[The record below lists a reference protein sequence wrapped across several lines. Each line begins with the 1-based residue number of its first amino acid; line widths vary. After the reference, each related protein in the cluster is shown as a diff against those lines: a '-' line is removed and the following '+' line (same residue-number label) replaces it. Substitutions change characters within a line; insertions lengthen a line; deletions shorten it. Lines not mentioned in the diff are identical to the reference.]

1 MTPSPSEQF
10 NQPNASFDN
19 KLRPVV
25 FEDFVGQEKARERL
39 MISVQA
45 AKQRGEALDHVL
57 LSGPPG
63 LGKTTLCYILAH
75 EMGVQ
80 VHATSGP
87 VIEKASDLAGMLTGL
102 NSGDILFIDEI
113 HRMQRAVEE
122 YLYSAMEDFVI
133 DIMIDQGPNARSVRL
148 DLPRFTLVGATTR
161 AGLLSSPLR
170 SRFSINARLEY
181 YSPDELA
188 RIVTRSAGLL
198 EVGIDKAGATEI
210 ARRSRGTARIANNL
224 LRRVRDYAQ
233 VKAGNHISADVA
245 DAALALLGIDEH
257 GLDEMDKRIL
267 STIVE
272 NFAGGPVGLGTI
284 AISVG
289 EEADTIEDVYEP
301 YLIQEGYLS
310 RTPRGREATPLA
322 YRALGYSNGPV
333 KGGRQR
339 LESDGPCP
347 PSSPVSLPT
356 FSGTSTASR
365 SIRRSTAGASSSA
378 FWSAV
383 RGTTG
388 RPSRPNTRFRRSSRK
403 RRTCVVWNPRPSR
416 SFPASATFQ
425 RSRSDVVPPS
435 RRTCHPGPA
444 EAVAGVSVPVRH
456 AACRRDGARVADRTP
471 AVRRPGPFRFV
482 VAAGRP
488 EMGR

>member
-1 MTPSPSEQF
+1 MATPSPSEQF

-39 MISVQA
+39 TISVEA

-102 NSGDILFIDEI
+102 NPGDILFIDEI

-181 YSPDELA
+181 YAPGELA

-198 EVGIDKAGATEI
+198 EVGIDEAGALEI

-233 VKAGNHISADVA
+233 VKAGNRITADVA
-245 DAALALLGIDEH
+245 DAALALLGIDEN

-267 STIVE
+267 STVIG
-272 NFAGGPVGLGTI
+272 NFGGGPVGLGTI

-322 YRALGYSNGPV
+322 YRALGLSGGPD
-333 KGGRQR
+333 KGGQ
-339 LESDGPCP
+339 
-347 PSSPVSLPT
+347 PT
-356 FSGTSTASR
+356 LGL
-365 SIRRSTAGASSSA
+365 
-378 FWSAV
+378 
-383 RGTTG
+383 
-388 RPSRPNTRFRRSSRK
+388 
-403 RRTCVVWNPRPSR
+403 
-416 SFPASATFQ
+416 
-425 RSRSDVVPPS
+425 
-435 RRTCHPGPA
+435 
-444 EAVAGVSVPVRH
+444 
-456 AACRRDGARVADRTP
+456 
-471 AVRRPGPFRFV
+471 
-482 VAAGRP
+482 
-488 EMGR
+488 